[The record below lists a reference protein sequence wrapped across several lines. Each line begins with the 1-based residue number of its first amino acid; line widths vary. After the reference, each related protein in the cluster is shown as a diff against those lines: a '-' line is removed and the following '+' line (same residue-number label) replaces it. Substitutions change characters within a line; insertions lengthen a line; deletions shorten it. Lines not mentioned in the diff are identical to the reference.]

1 LAHGFIY
8 HLSKLCQCFNV
19 SIFEYSSWI
28 SVNMKLNLPKANC
41 DLINKYEKP
50 LKSTGG
56 FSTHGTRLIILICF
70 PVAIVL
76 VLGGVMMTIFNI
88 AGTNDS

>member
-1 LAHGFIY
+1 
-8 HLSKLCQCFNV
+8 
-19 SIFEYSSWI
+19 
-28 SVNMKLNLPKANC
+28 MKLNLPKANC

-56 FSTHGTRLIILICF
+56 FSTHGTRLIMLICF